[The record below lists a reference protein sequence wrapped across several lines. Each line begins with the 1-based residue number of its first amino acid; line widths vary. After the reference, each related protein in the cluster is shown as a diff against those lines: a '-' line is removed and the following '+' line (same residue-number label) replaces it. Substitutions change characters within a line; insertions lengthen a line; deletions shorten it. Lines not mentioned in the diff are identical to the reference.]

1 MDRLRLASQ
10 HSASQHSAANDID
23 DEIER
28 LSAALAG
35 TKSQDRRADLYDQM
49 VLCALPLAD
58 SIARRYSDR
67 GIDRDDVTQ
76 VARLAVV
83 KAVRR
88 YRPDA
93 GPGFTAY
100 AVPTIYGEVK
110 RFFRDHGWSVRP
122 PRRLQELRVRVQSEE
137 EQLRQL
143 LLRDPTDFEVAQQVP
158 CPLDQVR
165 EARACSGAFH
175 AVSLDA
181 PTPTGEALADQ
192 LTGSQC
198 PSEDI
203 VVRHTLR
210 RAVSALDERQRLV
223 LRLRFAEDLTQ
234 SQIAARIGVSQMQV
248 SRMLSRILDTLRDEM
263 DDRVQDATRT
273 G

>member
-1 MDRLRLASQ
+1 MDRVRQRPDGTAAEIDVEVDRLAQ
-10 HSASQHSAANDID
+10 
-23 DEIER
+23 EW
-28 LSAALAG
+28 AG
-35 TKSQDRRADLYDQM
+35 TESPEQRADLYDEM
-49 VLCALPLAD
+49 VMCALPLAD

-67 GIDRDDVTQ
+67 GMDQDDLTQ

-88 YRPDA
+88 YRPGA

-122 PRRLQELRVRVQSEE
+122 PRRLQELRVRVRSEE
-137 EQLRQL
+137 ETLGHD
-143 LLRDPTDFEVAQQVP
+143 LLRHPTDAEIADRAQCSAEEVS
-158 CPLDQVR
+158 

-175 AVSLDA
+175 ALSLDV
-181 PTPTGEALADQ
+181 PTPVGESLAD
-192 LTGSQC
+192 LLSGAAG
-198 PSEDI
+198 PAERI
-203 VVRHTLR
+203 VVRDALR
-210 RAVSALDERQRLV
+210 RALAALDERQQAV
-223 LRLRFAEDLTQ
+223 VRLRFAEDLTQ

-248 SRMLSRILDTLRDEM
+248 SRMLSRILATLRGQLDE
-263 DDRVQDATRT
+263 QQLETKLT